1 MARTGLVLGAGGAAG
16 HAYHAG
22 VLAALEEETGWQP
35 DSADVIV
42 GTSAGSIVAAL
53 VRAGCSAR
61 DLASASLRRPLS
73 PAGQALF
80 DRIGRRADLPFPGIE
95 HADVGRGPAAPNL
108 LLRPWG
114 LRPGTLGAAL
124 LPPGRVPADAV
135 AMGVRNV
142 YGTAWPSRPTW
153 ICAVRLDDGKLV
165 VFGRPGAPPASMA
178 EAVAASCAIP
188 AFFTPVVIGGSRHVD
203 GGVHSVTNA
212 DQVAGLSL
220 DLVLVSC
227 PMGSAREPVAYSVDL
242 PIRAAIRRRLERE
255 EAVVRRSGA
264 EVVSFLPTPADRSAM
279 GANPMDVRR
288 VPAVTGQAYE
298 STLALLREPRIRRRL
313 AALEELT

>member
-1 MARTGLVLGAGGAAG
+1 MLGAGGAAG

-73 PAGQALF
+73 PAGRALF
-80 DRIGRRADLPFPGIE
+80 ERIGRRAELPFPSVE
-95 HADVGRGPAAPNL
+95 HADVRRGPAALNL

-114 LRPGTLGAAL
+114 LRPGALGAAL
-124 LPPGRVPADAV
+124 LPPGRVPAEAI
-135 AMGVRNV
+135 AAGVRNV

-153 ICAVRLDDGKLV
+153 ICAVRLDDGGLV
-165 VFGRPGAPPASMA
+165 VFGRAGAPLASLA

-188 AFFTPVVIGGSRHVD
+188 AFFTPVVIGGARHVD

-227 PMGSAREPVAYSVDL
+227 PMGSTRAPVAYTVDL
-242 PIRAAIRRRLERE
+242 PLRAAIRRRLERE
-255 EAVVRRSGA
+255 EAAVRRSGA
-264 EVVSFLPTPADRSAM
+264 ELVSFLPTPADRAAM
-279 GANPMDVRR
+279 GGNPMDARR
-288 VPAVTGQAYE
+288 SAAVTTRAYE
-298 STLALLREPRIRRRL
+298 STRALLRDAGTRRRL
-313 AALEELT
+313 RALG